1 MQNQNGSLTL
11 TGITGGAKVS
21 TSYASVFLKGVN
33 GLISV
38 DNQNGA
44 IGVTDLPAGKC
55 RDISL
60 KTTFSSI
67 RVALPHAGYNVHART
82 SFGSI
87 HSALPITTSGDVSK
101 ENLNGTINGGG
112 CRLELETANGN
123 IAIE

>member
-1 MQNQNGSLTL
+1 MTL

-21 TSYASVFLKGVN
+21 TSFASVFLKGVN
-33 GLISV
+33 GPISV
-38 DNQNGA
+38 DNQNGG
-44 IGVTDLPAGKC
+44 IGVADIPAGKC

-87 HSALPITTSGDVSK
+87 HSDLPITASGTFSSK
-101 ENLNGTINGGG
+101 KSINGTINGGG